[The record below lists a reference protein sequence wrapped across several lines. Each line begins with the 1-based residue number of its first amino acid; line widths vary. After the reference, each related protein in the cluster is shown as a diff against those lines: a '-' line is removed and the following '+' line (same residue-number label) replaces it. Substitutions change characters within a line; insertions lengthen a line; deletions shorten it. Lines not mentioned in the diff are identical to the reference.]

1 MICWEWSTA
10 ICAAWVWCLIILVAG
25 MGLFSVVPLAAN
37 MAPGCSGTG
46 PGVMVVPAS
55 CTLLYTG
62 AERLQL
68 DLYILAKEVDPF
80 RDCSGLVF
88 RDSHDESAGER
99 ILG

>member
-1 MICWEWSTA
+1 
-10 ICAAWVWCLIILVAG
+10 

-37 MAPGCSGTG
+37 AAPGCSGTG
-46 PGVMVVPAS
+46 PGVMVVPAL

-68 DLYILAKEVDPF
+68 ALYILAKEVDPF

-88 RDSHDESAGER
+88 RDSHNEGAGER
-99 ILG
+99 VPG